1 MSRKIKQKNKV
12 DRLQAKRAR
21 KSANQAHYAELRRQG
36 MNSKSKRAK
45 ANAKKRKKYNGISHL
60 KGACGNVGCRLCFP
74 EIYQLGV
81 DYQQKMHSQYLAKHP
96 RMAITIVGNPG
107 NFLKK

>member
-1 MSRKIKQKNKV
+1 MSKKIKQKNKV

-21 KSANQAHYAELRRQG
+21 KAANQARYAELRRQG
-36 MNSKSKRAK
+36 VNGKSKRAK
-45 ANAKKRKKYNGISHL
+45 ANAKKRKRHNGISHPN
-60 KGACGNVGCRLCFP
+60 GACGNIGCKLCFP

-81 DYQQKMHSQYLAKHP
+81 EYQQKMHRQYLVKHP
-96 RMAITIVGNPG
+96 RTAITVTGNPG